1 MVCMKHYKIE
11 YERWLQMSDLDVE
24 LRDELDTIKDRE
36 EEIQDRFYGDLSF
49 GTAGLRGILGAGTN
63 RMNKYVVGRA
73 TRAFGK
79 VIQKQGEEFAA
90 RGVAIAHDC
99 RIMSPEFARMCAQIL
114 CSMGI
119 KVYMFD
125 SLRPTPE
132 LSYAVRYYNCAAGI
146 NITASH
152 NPKIYNG
159 YKVYWEEG
167 SQIKSDIADQILD
180 EISKMDL
187 FETKEIIDLD
197 LAIEQGVL
205 QIINE
210 EVDESFYEKTMSISL
225 RDEEIDE
232 NIGIVYTPLNG
243 AGNIPVRTVLKRMGY
258 TNVHIVKEQENP
270 DGTFPTI
277 DYPNPEDH
285 KAFALSEKLAREVG
299 ADILIATDPDCD
311 RLAVEV
317 VHKGEII
324 GLNGNQVGVMI
335 IHYLLKTMSEK
346 NLLPS
351 NGAMV
356 KSIVTG
362 EMGSAIAAT
371 YGVKMFQV
379 LTGFKNICALPNEWD
394 KTGEYTY
401 IFGYE
406 ESIGY
411 NVGSYLRDKD
421 GVASTL
427 ILAEMAG
434 YYKKLGKTLIDVLN
448 ELYETYGY
456 YRENTISIVLEGIE
470 GQERIKRMMVEYR
483 KQNAGSIGDS
493 KLTQITDYLTQE
505 EVDVLTGDKK
515 VIDMEKTDA
524 VRFTFSD
531 GCWYTLR
538 PSGTEPKIKLYIYTK
553 GNTLNGAEDKL
564 KLIEN
569 RVLEVLRSIQ

>member
-1 MVCMKHYKIE
+1 MNHYEKE
-11 YERWLQMSDLDVE
+11 YEKWLQIDNLDEDLKKE
-24 LRDELDTIKDRE
+24 LESIKDKENEIKDR
-36 EEIQDRFYGDLSF
+36 FYSDLSF

-73 TRAFGK
+73 TRAFGT
-79 VIQKQGEEFAA
+79 VIKKQGEEFAK

-99 RIMSPEFARMCAQIL
+99 RIMSPEFAEMCALIL
-114 CSMGI
+114 CSMDI
-119 KVYMFD
+119 KVYLFD

-159 YKVYWEEG
+159 YKVYWQEG
-167 SQIKSDIADQILD
+167 SQIKSDIANQILE
-180 EISKMDL
+180 EISKLDL
-187 FETKEIIDLD
+187 FETGEILD
-197 LAIEQGVL
+197 IEQAKEKGL
-205 QIINE
+205 LITINE

-225 RDEEIDE
+225 RDEEVDKS
-232 NIGIVYTPLNG
+232 IGLVYTPLNG

-258 TNVHIVKEQENP
+258 TNVHVVKEQEKP

-285 KAFALSEKLAREVG
+285 KAFALSEKLALETG
-299 ADILIATDPDCD
+299 ADVLIATDPDCD

-317 VHKGEII
+317 MHNGNIEA
-324 GLNGNQVGVMI
+324 LNGNQVGVII
-335 IHYLLKTMSEK
+335 IHYLLKSMSEK
-346 NLLPS
+346 NILPK
-351 NGAMV
+351 NAAIV

-362 EMGSAIAAT
+362 EMSSAIAAS
-371 YGVKMFQV
+371 YGVKMFNV
-379 LTGFKNICALPNEWD
+379 LTGFKNICALANDWD

-421 GVASTL
+421 GVSATL

-434 YYKKLGKTLIDVLN
+434 YYKKLGKTLIDVLH
-448 ELYETYGY
+448 ELYEEYGY

-483 KQNAGSIGDS
+483 KNNAALIGDS
-493 KLTQITDYLTQE
+493 KLVQITDYLTQE
-505 EVDVLTGDKK
+505 EIDIQTGEKRM
-515 VIDMEKTDA
+515 IDIEKTDA
-524 VRFTFSD
+524 VRFTFED

-553 GNTLNGAEDKL
+553 ADTLDTAENKL
-564 KLIEN
+564 KDIEK
-569 RVLEVLRSIQ
+569 RVLELLHTIE

>member
-1 MVCMKHYKIE
+1 MIMNDYKKE
-11 YERWLQMSDLDVE
+11 YERWLKSEKLDPALRQE
-24 LRDELDTIKDRE
+24 LESIKGNEDEIKDR
-36 EEIQDRFYGDLSF
+36 FCFDLSF

-63 RMNKYVVGRA
+63 RMNQYVVGRA
-73 TRAFGK
+73 TKALGK
-79 VIQKQGEEFAA
+79 VIKKQGEDFAA

-99 RIMSPEFARMCAQIL
+99 RIMSPEFAQMCALIL

-119 KVYMFD
+119 KVYLFD

-132 LSYAVRYYNCAAGI
+132 LSYTVRYYKCAAGI

-159 YKVYWEEG
+159 YKVYWQEG
-167 SQIKSDIADQILD
+167 SQIKSDIADQILQ
-180 EISKMDL
+180 EIAKLDL
-187 FETKEIIDLD
+187 FEEMPFLDKEEAKEKGL
-197 LAIEQGVL
+197 LN
-205 QIINE
+205 IINQ

-225 RDEEIDE
+225 RDEEVDKQ
-232 NIGIVYTPLNG
+232 IGIVYTPLNG

-258 TNVHIVKEQENP
+258 TNVHVVKEQENP

-285 KAFALSEKLAREVG
+285 AAFALSEKLGLEVG

-317 VHKGEII
+317 IHNGEIEA
-324 GLNGNQVGVMI
+324 LNGNQVGVLM
-335 IHYLLKTMSEK
+335 IHYLLTTMSEK
-346 NLLPS
+346 GTLPD
-351 NGAMV
+351 NAAMV

-362 EMGSAIAAT
+362 EMGTAIAQN
-371 YGVKMFQV
+371 YGVKMFNV

-394 KTGEYTY
+394 KTKEYTY

-411 NVGSYLRDKD
+411 NIGSYLRDKD

-434 YYKKLGKTLIDVLN
+434 YYKKKRKTLIDALN
-448 ELYETYGY
+448 ELYKEYGY
-456 YRENTISIVLEGIE
+456 YRENTISIVLEGLE
-470 GQERIKRMMVEYR
+470 GQERIGRMMKEFR
-483 KQNAGSIGDS
+483 KTYPRVIGSS
-493 KLTQITDYLTQE
+493 NLTQITDYKTSE
-505 EVDVLTGDKK
+505 ETDIVTGEKRI
-515 VIDMEKTDA
+515 IDIEKTDA
-524 VRFTFSD
+524 VRFLYDD

-538 PSGTEPKIKLYIYTK
+538 PSGTEPKIKLYIYTRADEK
-553 GNTLNGAEDKL
+553 EVANNKL
-564 KLIEN
+564 KEIESK
-569 RVLEVLRSIQ
+569 VLDVLYNIK